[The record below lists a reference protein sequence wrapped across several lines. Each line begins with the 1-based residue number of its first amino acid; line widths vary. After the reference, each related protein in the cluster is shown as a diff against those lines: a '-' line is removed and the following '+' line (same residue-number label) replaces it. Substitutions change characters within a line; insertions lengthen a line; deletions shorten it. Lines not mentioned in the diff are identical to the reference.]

1 MEQSELTEAD
11 QSRDP
16 SAWVDAYGDALF
28 RYALSR
34 LRNPESAEEVVQQ
47 TFLAGLQH
55 QHQFSGAGSQQGWLM
70 GILKRKIIDFV
81 RQRNRSA
88 QTEAQTDA
96 LDARDPLDSFF
107 DRSGKW
113 KQNVRETLLEPLDS
127 VDRQEF
133 WPVFQACLKSLPER
147 QSSVFMLREMEDLET
162 GEICKEL
169 EISASNL
176 WVLLHRAR
184 LRLAN
189 CIKLRWLQEKA

>member
-1 MEQSELTEAD
+1 MERSELTKAD
-11 QSRDP
+11 QNRDP
-16 SAWVDAYGDALF
+16 ATWVDTYGDALF

-34 LRNPESAEEVVQQ
+34 LRKPESAEEVVQQ
-47 TFLAGLQH
+47 TFLAGIQH
-55 QHQFSGAGSQQGWLM
+55 RHQFSGAGSQQGWLM

-81 RQRNRSA
+81 RQRDRSA
-88 QTEAQTDA
+88 QPAARAET
-96 LDARDPLDSFF
+96 LDTRDSLDSFF
-107 DRSGKW
+107 DSSGKW

-133 WPVFQACLKSLPER
+133 WPIFHACLKSLPER
-147 QSSVFMLREMEDLET
+147 QSSAFMLREMEDLDS

-184 LRLAN
+184 LSLAN
-189 CIKLRWLQEKA
+189 CMKRHWLQEKA

>member
-1 MEQSELTEAD
+1 MEPSELTEANL
-11 QSRDP
+11 SRDP
-16 SAWVDAYGDALF
+16 SAWVNEYGDTLF
-28 RYALSR
+28 RYARSR

-70 GILKRKIIDFV
+70 GILKRKIVDFV
-81 RQRNRSA
+81 RQRNRST
-88 QTEAQTDA
+88 QSDA
-96 LDARDPLDSFF
+96 LDTRDPLDSFF

-162 GEICKEL
+162 EEICKEL
-169 EISASNL
+169 GISASNL

>member
-1 MEQSELTEAD
+1 MEQSELPN
-11 QSRDP
+11 SNPCRDP
-16 SAWVDAYGDALF
+16 SAWVNEYGDALF

-34 LRNPESAEEVVQQ
+34 LRNPEFAEEVVQQ
-47 TFLAGLQH
+47 TFLAGLEH
-55 QHQFSGAGSQQGWLM
+55 QDQFSGVGSQQGWLM

-81 RQRNRSA
+81 RQRNRSVQSEGQA
-88 QTEAQTDA
+88 DTPDA
-96 LDARDPLDSFF
+96 SDQWDTFF

-113 KQNVRETLLEPLDS
+113 NPNVRETLLEPLDA

-133 WPVFQACLKSLPER
+133 WPVFQACLHSLPER
-147 QSSVFMLREMEDLET
+147 QSRVFELREMKGLET
-162 GEICKEL
+162 EEICKEL

-189 CIKLRWLQEKA
+189 CIKVRWLQEKV

>member
-1 MEQSELTEAD
+1 MEQSELPD
-11 QSRDP
+11 PNLSRDP
-16 SAWVDAYGDALF
+16 SAWVNEYGDALF

-34 LRNPESAEEVVQQ
+34 LRNPEFAEEVVQQ
-47 TFLAGLQH
+47 TFLAGLEH
-55 QHQFSGAGSQQGWLM
+55 QDQFSGVGSQQGWLM
-70 GILKRKIIDFV
+70 GILKRKVIDFV

-88 QTEAQTDA
+88 QPEGQADPPDT
-96 LDARDPLDSFF
+96 RDQWDTFF

-113 KQNVRETLLEPLDS
+113 NPNVRETLLEPLDA

-133 WPVFQACLKSLPER
+133 WPVFQTCLHSLPDR
-147 QSSVFMLREMEDLET
+147 QSRVFELRELEGLET
-162 GEICKEL
+162 EEICKEL

-189 CIKLRWLQEKA
+189 CIKVRWLQEKV